1 MKALRAARVF
11 DGERFVTG
19 GGTVLVED
27 GTVVGVEA
35 GYPDM
40 PEHVVTVDYGDATL
54 LPGLI
59 DTHSHLVGDGG
70 VGALDRVAG
79 YSPAQLRRVVDESLG
94 RHLAAGVTTVR
105 DLGDRDWVALE
116 RRDHQRSGEASGAR
130 PEPSVLAS
138 GPPLTSPRGHCFFM
152 GGEVAGR
159 AAIAGA
165 VRERAD
171 RGVDVVK
178 VMASGGMNTPG
189 TDVMRTQFTD
199 DELEFLVEQAHG
211 YGLPVTAHAHG
222 LPAVEQALRAGVDAL
237 EHCSCLT
244 ETGVRI
250 TDELLEDLAGR
261 ALPVGAALGA
271 PPPQALARMPDSVK
285 AMMDKAGVTPAMIRE
300 VRLAMVRRMH
310 QAGVQFVAGRDSGI
324 APHMDHGSLRE
335 SVAFLVE
342 AGASIAQALAAATSR
357 AAHACGV
364 ADTKGSLRP
373 GYDADIL
380 VVDGDLSADVS
391 RLRYVRAVLRNGR
404 PIS

>member
-1 MKALRAARVF
+1 
-11 DGERFVTG
+11 
-19 GGTVLVED
+19 
-27 GTVVGVEA
+27 
-35 GYPDM
+35 
-40 PEHVVTVDYGDATL
+40 
-54 LPGLI
+54 
-59 DTHSHLVGDGG
+59 
-70 VGALDRVAG
+70 
-79 YSPAQLRRVVDESLG
+79 
-94 RHLAAGVTTVR
+94 
-105 DLGDRDWVALE
+105 
-116 RRDHQRSGEASGAR
+116 
-130 PEPSVLAS
+130 
-138 GPPLTSPRGHCFFM
+138 
-152 GGEVAGR
+152 
-159 AAIAGA
+159 
-165 VRERAD
+165 
-171 RGVDVVK
+171 
-178 VMASGGMNTPG
+178 
-189 TDVMRTQFTD
+189 
-199 DELEFLVEQAHG
+199 
-211 YGLPVTAHAHG
+211 
-222 LPAVEQALRAGVDAL
+222 
-237 EHCSCLT
+237 
-244 ETGVRI
+244 VRI

-261 ALPVGAALGA
+261 ALPVGATLGA

-300 VRLAMVRRMH
+300 VRLATVRRMH